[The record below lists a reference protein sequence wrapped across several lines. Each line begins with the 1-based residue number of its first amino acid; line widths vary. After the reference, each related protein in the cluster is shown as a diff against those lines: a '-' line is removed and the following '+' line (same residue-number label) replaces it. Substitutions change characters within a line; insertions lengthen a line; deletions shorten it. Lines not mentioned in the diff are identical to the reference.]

1 MCGRVCGASGSVGAM
16 SEPIPC
22 AYPGCD
28 APNAGTR
35 GIIVRPEPIEVA
47 LCETHLAIVDS
58 NRHTPETRDFW
69 RWFDAVSGYSG

>member
-1 MCGRVCGASGSVGAM
+1 
-16 SEPIPC
+16 
-22 AYPGCD
+22 
-28 APNAGTR
+28 
-35 GIIVRPEPIEVA
+35 VRPEPIEVA